1 MSQINVD
8 SVEGDSNN
16 AVVVSF
22 GATVP
27 NETFCTVGGDGL
39 NISGVLTATSHR
51 GDNVN
56 ASGIVTASFYYG
68 DGSNLTNLPTVSSSK
83 TIAYSIIV

>member
-1 MSQINVD
+1 MSQIRVD
-8 SVEGDSNN
+8 SVEGDSNS

-27 NETFCTVGGDGL
+27 NGTFCTVGAGL
-39 NISGVLTATSHR
+39 NLSGVLTATSHR

-56 ASGIVTASFYYG
+56 ANGIVTASFYYG
-68 DGSNLTNLPTVSSSK
+68 DGSNLTNLPVINSSK
-83 TIAYSIIV
+83 AIAYSIIL